1 MYNNLNV
8 KVFGLILVFII
19 AFQVEK
25 DRFSTDGFKSNNI
38 EIKSEYKLKIGVTS
52 IPQNLDPRDAWH
64 YLHFCYL
71 RTYAQTLVQWIPSG
85 RIASDLASSWEIKN
99 DGTEYIFNLSSRVFF
114 HDGTTVKIINIY

>member
-38 EIKSEYKLKIGVTS
+38 EIKSEYKLKANPIIIMKVN
-52 IPQNLDPRDAWH
+52 IKLFEKKLPRKM
-64 YLHFCYL
+64 
-71 RTYAQTLVQWIPSG
+71 RMRVEKGNETPS
-85 RIASDLASSWEIKN
+85 SLKVLAN
-99 DGTEYIFNLSSRVFF
+99 V
-114 HDGTTVKIINIY
+114 GTTKANINTPMTIIADIITPG